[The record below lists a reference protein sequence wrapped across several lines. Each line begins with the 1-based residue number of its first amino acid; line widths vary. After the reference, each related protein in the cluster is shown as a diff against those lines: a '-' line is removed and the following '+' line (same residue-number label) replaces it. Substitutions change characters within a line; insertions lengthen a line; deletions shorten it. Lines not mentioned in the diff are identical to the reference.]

1 MVPNQAVKQGKGKAK
16 NPLAQSI
23 IIENKLALQRVL
35 SNVERRFV
43 IGCCHSDEMKEEAW
57 GALHST
63 KNSGLKFRVFYATN
77 GTVSV
82 SYTHLTLP
90 TKLEV

>member
-1 MVPNQAVKQGKGKAK
+1 MVPNQAVKQGKSKAK
-16 NPLAQSI
+16 SPLAQFI

-63 KNSGLKFRVFYATN
+63 KYSGLKFRVFYATN
-77 GTVSV
+77 GTVFSG
-82 SYTHLTLP
+82 
-90 TKLEV
+90 